1 MSDNYIP
8 PFTMT
13 EKIMNLV
20 IEIGEFV
27 GQIDAH
33 NNLSANLK
41 LRREN
46 RIKTIHS
53 SLAIE
58 QNTLTLEQ
66 VTDVIDGKR
75 VLAPPTEIREIK
87 THMKHMSRCRS

>member
-1 MSDNYIP
+1 MSENYQP
-8 PFTMT
+8 PF
-13 EKIMNLV
+13 IMNEEITNLIV
-20 IEIGEFV
+20 EIGEYV
-27 GQIDAH
+27 GTITTYDAMRP
-33 NNLSANLK
+33 NPI

-66 VTDVIDGKR
+66 VTDVVIWEAD
-75 VLAPPTEIREIK
+75 IRIA
-87 THMKHMSRCRS
+87 TGYS

>member
-1 MSDNYIP
+1 MSGNYQP

-13 EKIMNLV
+13 EKITNLIV
-20 IEIGEFV
+20 EIGEYV
-27 GQIDAH
+27 GTITTYDAMCP
-33 NNLSANLK
+33 NPI

-46 RIKTIHS
+46 QIKTIHS

-66 VTDVIDGKR
+66 VTDILNGKR
-75 VLAPPTEIREIK
+75 VLGPPQDIQEVKFET
-87 THMKHMSRCRS
+87 